1 MHVNIYKYK
10 VQLNT
15 WTCSGAVGYAEG
27 TCCTVSMFMLY
38 TWHVTRG
45 PLLVDNM
52 MVTRLTRAWCPV
64 LSLVVICI
72 RTAGYCSQVR
82 RYVHIHMP
90 ISVYKQNMFLKIFE
104 NNLSIQNIIHKNLVP
119 RHRLNLW
126 KVSPFQ
132 HFSDFFLIWKEV
144 IRDLD
149 RICERCVS
157 PCRYE
162 IDID

>member
-1 MHVNIYKYK
+1 MNLQWCRVLCRGHV
-10 VQLNT
+10 L
-15 WTCSGAVGYAEG
+15 CSVSLK
-27 TCCTVSMFMLY
+27 CTVWQCLCCARD
-38 TWHVTRG
+38 TWRKTRA
-45 PLLVDNM
+45 LLCVDNM
-52 MVTRLTRAWCPV
+52 MVTRLTQAWCSV
-64 LSLVVICI
+64 FSSVVICI
-72 RTAGYCSQVR
+72 GTVGYCSQVR
-82 RYVHIHMP
+82 RYVHMP

>member
-1 MHVNIYKYK
+1 MNLQWCRVLCRGHV
-10 VQLNT
+10 L
-15 WTCSGAVGYAEG
+15 CSVSLQ
-27 TCCTVSMFMLY
+27 CTVWQY
-38 TWHVTRG
+38 VYVVHVTRG
-45 PLLVDNM
+45 LLFVDNM

-72 RTAGYCSQVR
+72 GTVGFCSQVR
-82 RYVHIHMP
+82 RCVHIP

>member
-1 MHVNIYKYK
+1 MNLQWCRVLCRGHV
-10 VQLNT
+10 L
-15 WTCSGAVGYAEG
+15 CSVSLQ
-27 TCCTVSMFMLY
+27 CTVWQCLCCARD
-38 TWHVTRG
+38 TRHVTRG
-45 PLLVDNM
+45 PLRVDNM
-52 MVTRLTRAWCPV
+52 MVTRLTLAWCLV
-64 LSLVVICI
+64 LSSVVICI
-72 RTAGYCSQVR
+72 GTVGYCSQVR
-82 RYVHIHMP
+82 RYVHMP

>member
-1 MHVNIYKYK
+1 MNL
-10 VQLNT
+10 Q
-15 WTCSGAVGYAEG
+15 WCSGLCWGHV
-27 TCCTVSMFMLY
+27 LY
-38 TWHVTRG
+38 SLNVYVVHVTRG
-45 PLLVDNM
+45 PLLVDNR

-82 RYVHIHMP
+82 RYVHMP